1 MTHKMLLGPL
11 TTAFMVWTAAAGFA
25 AGAGAGGAAGATVG
39 GGGRAAGGR
48 GLSGAAP
55 AAPTGP
61 GAPAGLPGAGAA
73 GSTTGIPGAANR
85 ANCVGGAAS
94 GPQTQ
99 SAGAPRPL
107 SDENLRLLQEIKE
120 ANDGLEGAIRG
131 PQKSSDPSS
140 SGTSRNVMAL
150 ENDKLNQG
158 SQAAEQR
165 KETPTQNQSAQ
176 RQQTP
181 PAVKGPC

>member
-1 MTHKMLLGPL
+1 MIHKMLLGLL
-11 TTAFMVWTAAAGFA
+11 TTALMVWSAAAGFA
-25 AGAGAGGAAGATVG
+25 AGASAGGGAGAAGGVGGAAV
-39 GGGRAAGGR
+39 GGR
-48 GLSGAAP
+48 GVSGATP

-61 GAPAGLPGAGAA
+61 GAPAGFPGAGAA
-73 GSTTGIPGAANR
+73 GSTTRIPGPTNR
-85 ANCVGGAAS
+85 ANCAGGAAS

-99 SAGAPRPL
+99 SAGAPRRL
-107 SDENLRLLQEIKE
+107 SDEDLRLLQEIKE
-120 ANDGLEGAIRG
+120 ANDGLEGAVRG

-140 SGTSRNVMAL
+140 SGPSRNLMAL

-165 KETPTQNQSAQ
+165 KETATQNQSAG

-181 PAVKGPC
+181 PAMKSPC